1 VNKQEEIAL
10 EARILRRVA
19 SILRGNYSPGY
30 RGYGGPQDGDDIP
43 ASFDAPDAAR
53 DLERAADELELGLDE
68 EDDEK

>member
-1 VNKQEEIAL
+1 MNKQEEIAL

-19 SILRGNYSPGY
+19 AILRGNYSSGF
-30 RGYGGPQDGDDIP
+30 RGMGGPQDGDDIP

-68 EDDEK
+68 EDDEE